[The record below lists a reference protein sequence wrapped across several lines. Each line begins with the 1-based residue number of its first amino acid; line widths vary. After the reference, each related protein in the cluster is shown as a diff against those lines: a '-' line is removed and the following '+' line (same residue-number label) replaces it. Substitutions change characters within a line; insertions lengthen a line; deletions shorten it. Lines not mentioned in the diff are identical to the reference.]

1 MSEKDIEII
10 RAQLESPEAQAL
22 ICELNAELQARY
34 PEPGANHFR
43 VDADELAPGR
53 GAFLIGYVDGKPV
66 ACGAIRKH
74 DDRTAEIKRMYV
86 APAARGKGLSR
97 RILSALE
104 AEGRALGVRRLV
116 LETGPRQVEALA
128 LYSRSGF
135 VEIPLFGEYLNSPQF
150 SVCMEK
156 ELKSP

>member
-1 MSEKDIEII
+1 MSVNNLEIV
-10 RAQLESPEAQAL
+10 RSQLESPEAQAL
-22 ICELNAELQARY
+22 IRELNAELQARY

-43 VDADELAPGR
+43 VDAEELAPGR
-53 GAFLIGYVDGKPV
+53 GAFLVGYVDGVPV

-74 DDRTAEIKRMYV
+74 DESTAEIKRMYV
-86 APAARGKGLSR
+86 MPAARGKGLSR
-97 RILSALE
+97 QILSALE

-128 LYSRSGF
+128 LYERAGF
-135 VEIPLFGEYLNSPQF
+135 VKIPLFGEYLNSPKF

-156 ELKSP
+156 ELQST

>member
-1 MSEKDIEII
+1 MTHLEIV

-22 ICELNAELQARY
+22 IRELNAELQALY

-43 VDADELAPGR
+43 VDAEELTPGR
-53 GAFLIGYVDGKPV
+53 GAFLIGYVDGKPL

-74 DDRTAEIKRMYV
+74 NDRTAEIKRMYV
-86 APAARGKGLSR
+86 KPAARGQGLSR
-97 RILSALE
+97 QILTALE

-116 LETGPRQVEALA
+116 LETGSRQVEALA
-128 LYSRSGF
+128 LYSRAGF
-135 VEIPLFGEYLNSPQF
+135 IKIPLFGEYLNSAET

-156 ELKSP
+156 ELEST